1 MTFIDLKI
9 LCCLTFSA
17 AAADAVPTKF
27 GMSPA
32 SRVVVDR
39 ENNIQSEIVT
49 RDAHHASR
57 DLHSTSRDSHQSP
70 RDLHSTSRDLHPTSR
85 DSHQSARDLHPTSR
99 DTQQASRDP
108 HQTLR
113 GGGGDA
119 ASEAGTYTIDQ
130 VLKSNQEL
138 VAALGIG
145 FAPLHIPTIP
155 LHVTSNKKQLSFHYL
170 NRHI

>member
-57 DLHSTSRDSHQSP
+57 DLHQSP
-70 RDLHSTSRDLHPTSR
+70 RDLHPTSRDLHPTSR
-85 DSHQSARDLHPTSR
+85 DLHHSARDLHPTSR
-99 DTQQASRDP
+99 DTQQASRDT

-145 FAPLHIPTIP
+145 FAPLHIPTMP
-155 LHVTSNKKQLSFHYL
+155 LHV
-170 NRHI
+170 